1 VSVDGS
7 PTFHLREVRPRDFY
21 LAQILRDREEGY
33 IKLVTRLL
41 LNDEVLDQVTS
52 TTYRTAIKW
61 VVETLLEETI
71 MTVENWLELGW
82 HLNKQR
88 WDGAIDWLEMQPM
101 SKIQQM
107 IHVVEKNAPKK

>member
-1 VSVDGS
+1 MSVDGS
-7 PTFHLREVRPRDFY
+7 PPFHLREVRPRDFY
-21 LAQILRDREEGY
+21 LAQILRDRKEGY

-41 LNDEVLDQVTS
+41 LNEEVLDQVTS
-52 TTYRTAIKW
+52 TTYRTAVKW

-71 MTVENWLELGW
+71 MTVESWLELGW